1 MIIDFFQLNV
11 LSKKPSSRLLGPLWN
26 SSIQIM
32 RIEFKW
38 NLYFNSFFVFFFF
51 IDKLIHVSNFLFS
64 TFIHLNGHTIRLI
77 SLSILTL
84 SLIQAP
90 CTFCYECLLDK
101 LIFRNFPLIFDL
113 LKTTV
118 FFSFFAVFFRSK
130 SPFQMTN

>member
-1 MIIDFFQLNV
+1 MYYQKSRAVGYSARSEIHPYKSWELNLNEICILI
-11 LSKKPSSRLLGPLWN
+11 LS
-26 SSIQIM
+26 
-32 RIEFKW
+32 
-38 NLYFNSFFVFFFF
+38 SFFYRK
-51 IDKLIHVSNFLFS
+51 DKLIHVSNFLFS

-90 CTFCYECLLDK
+90 CTFYYECLLDK

-118 FFSFFAVFFRSK
+118 FFSFFAVFFPIK
-130 SPFQMTN
+130 IAFPNDQLKN